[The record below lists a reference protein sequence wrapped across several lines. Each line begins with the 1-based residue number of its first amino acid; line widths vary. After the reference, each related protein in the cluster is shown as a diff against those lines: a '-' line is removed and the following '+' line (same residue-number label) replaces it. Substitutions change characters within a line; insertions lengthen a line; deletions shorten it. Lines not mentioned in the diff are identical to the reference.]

1 MARKFGM
8 GFFSWGGTPL
18 FDLYG
23 YVPQNKVWLSGSESL
38 TGYTISLLSVLN
50 CVSFWTGSLSK
61 SVKTC
66 HERST
71 FAVPIIFSSISIS
84 TILV

>member
-1 MARKFGM
+1 M
-8 GFFSWGGTPL
+8 GFFPGGGTPL

-23 YVPQNKVWLSGSESL
+23 YVPLNRVRFLEVLSLKHG
-38 TGYTISLLSVLN
+38 ISLLSVLN
-50 CVSFWTGSLSK
+50 WVSFWTESLSK

-66 HERST
+66 DERST